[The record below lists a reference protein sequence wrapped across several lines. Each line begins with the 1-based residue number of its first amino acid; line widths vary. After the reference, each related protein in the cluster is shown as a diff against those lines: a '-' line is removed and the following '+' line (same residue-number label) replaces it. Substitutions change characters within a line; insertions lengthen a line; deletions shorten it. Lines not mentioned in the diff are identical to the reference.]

1 MSINAFWASSSLAKV
16 TYPKPFDLFLTL
28 SMIMLAGKGEELS
41 VERLLIRKK
50 TLMLGI
56 AEQKLPSRTS
66 PNFENASANV
76 SSVVENDIPATKS

>member
-1 MSINAFWASSSLAKV
+1 
-16 TYPKPFDLFLTL
+16 
-28 SMIMLAGKGEELS
+28 MLAGKGEELS